1 MGSPNTPSL
10 VVKIRRGLK
19 RALVVPMLYVQAR
32 FTSLT
37 FDDIFLDELSKFHY
51 SYYITIN
58 QFTNRPPLPMS
69 EKKKRRTLGVSSLTG
84 DCTQLMMLLC
94 ALFSLLRTISRING
108 RTDRQQSRRTKKK
121 TFRGHMFPLIKKKK
135 KRGGKGSFT
144 IRHVNI
150 PGIRTWETAVLTS

>member
-1 MGSPNTPSL
+1 MGSPNTASL

-19 RALVVPMLYVQAR
+19 RALVVPMLYVQAC

-37 FDDIFLDELSKFHY
+37 FDDIFLDELSKFHH

-69 EKKKRRTLGVSSLTG
+69 EKKNEGRWVSP
-84 DCTQLMMLLC
+84 
-94 ALFSLLRTISRING
+94 LLRWMYATNDAAVRAVLSLADDFPNKW
-108 RTDRQQSRRTKKK
+108 TDGQTAVSPHKKK
-121 TFRGHMFPLIKKKK
+121 NLLGTFFRSKKKK

-144 IRHVNI
+144 IRHVIYYI
-150 PGIRTWETAVLTS
+150 PGIRT